1 MEHKPKKP
9 RKSRAKAPK
18 VAPQETLVEGQQ
30 ETLVAPEVVAPVAGS
45 VAGYPEWVTTPSEQ
59 RMHDDF
65 RVFVWMLWLHL
76 RLPRPT
82 RRQLA
87 ICAYLQTGDKRRM
100 IQAFR
105 GIGKTW
111 LTCAYAL
118 WRLYRNPQERVKIV
132 SANETKA
139 IENATFMR
147 RLIEEVDELRFLRPN
162 GDQRDSVLA
171 FDVGP
176 SRASVTPSVSCV
188 GITGQLT
195 GGRATILISDDV
207 EVPKNSYTETMREK
221 LADLV
226 KEYDA
231 LVVPEGFDIIYLG
244 TPQTEQSI
252 YTRIRTRGY
261 DCRIWPARYPSG
273 AEQEKYGGQLAP
285 DIVADLTATPGLVGH
300 ATDPERFSDMDLAER
315 EASYGKSG
323 FALQFML
330 DTSLS
335 DAERYPLKISDLMV
349 MDLDNEE
356 APVKASWTSDPRNA
370 WADIPNLGFTGDRAH
385 RPLYVSPDRA
395 KYTGKLMVIDPS
407 GRGKDET
414 GVVVL
419 KELHALLYL
428 MKAVGFR
435 DGYSLPTLE
444 AIARL
449 ARDQKVAHVLIES
462 NFGDGMFKAL
472 IDPVFTRIYPVT
484 TEEVRATG
492 QKELRII
499 EDLEPVLNSHR
510 LVVDASLLREDAKT
524 DEPSFSLAYQLT
536 HLTRDRGSLKHDD
549 KLDALAHGCRY
560 YRMALSRDVEN
571 AEAAYK
577 RKEKERLLEAAI
589 AGQTLNFGRTDYLLH
604 IESPS
609 RADRGRKHGV
619 KLSRG
624 RDGRRVS

>member
-1 MEHKPKKP
+1 MEHEPKKP
-9 RKSRAKAPK
+9 RKRAPK
-18 VAPQETLVEGQQ
+18 ATKVPVVT
-30 ETLVAPEVVAPVAGS
+30 PEVAIEAPVVTLEVDSA
-45 VAGYPEWVTTPSEQ
+45 YPEWVVTESE
-59 RMHDDF
+59 RRIHDSF
-65 RVFVWMLWLHL
+65 ALFVWLIWQHL
-76 RLPRPT
+76 RLPSPT
-82 RRQLA
+82 RRQYA
-87 ICAYLQTGDKRRM
+87 IADYLQHGPRRRM

-105 GIGKTW
+105 GVGKTF

-132 SANETKA
+132 SANEGKA

-147 RLIEEVDELRFLRPN
+147 RLIEEVPELQFLRPQ

-176 SRASVTPSVSCV
+176 SDASPTPSVSCV

-195 GGRATILISDDV
+195 GGRSTILISDDV

-221 LADLV
+221 LAELV

-252 YTRIRTRGY
+252 YTRVRTRGY
-261 DCRIWPARYPSG
+261 DCRIWPARYPTG
-273 AEQEKYGGQLAP
+273 EQQGKYGGALAP
-285 DIVADLTATPGLVGH
+285 DVVNDLTLHAGLVGH
-300 ATDPERFSDMDLAER
+300 TTDPERFTDSDLAER
-315 EASYGKSG
+315 EASYGRSG

-330 DTSLS
+330 DTTLS
-335 DAERYPLKISDLMV
+335 DSERYPLKISDLIV

-356 APVKASWTSDPRNA
+356 APVKLTWTSDPRNA
-370 WADIPNLGFTGDRAH
+370 WTDIQNVGFNGDRAY
-385 RPLYVSPDRA
+385 RPLYVAPERA

-414 GVVVL
+414 GVIIL

-428 MKAVGFR
+428 TAARGFQ
-435 DGYSLPTLE
+435 DGYGIKTLT
-444 AIARL
+444 AIAEL
-449 ARDQKVAHVLIES
+449 ARAQRVAHVLIES

-472 IDPVFTRIYPVT
+472 IDPVFAKVYPVT

-499 EDLEPVLNSHR
+499 EDMEPVLNSHR
-510 LVVDASLLREDAKT
+510 LVVDAGVLREDAKS

-536 HLTRDRGSLKHDD
+536 HLTRDRGALRHDD

-560 YRMALSRDVEN
+560 FRQALSRDVEN
-571 AEAAYK
+571 AEAQFK
-577 RKEKERLLEAAI
+577 KKERERLLAAAI

-604 IESPS
+604 IETPTK
-609 RADRGRKHGV
+609 ADRHRSNGV
-619 KLSRG
+619 RLSRD
-624 RDGRRVS
+624 RRGRRG